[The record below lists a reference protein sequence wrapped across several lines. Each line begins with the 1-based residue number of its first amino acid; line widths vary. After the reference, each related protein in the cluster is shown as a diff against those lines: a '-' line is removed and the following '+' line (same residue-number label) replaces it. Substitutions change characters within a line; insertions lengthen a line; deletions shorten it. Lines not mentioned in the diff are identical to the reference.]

1 MRFYRPRALYPD
13 TETARRDIMGL
24 GDVEE
29 TPEAAI
35 NSHQSSTSSL
45 VPPRVPSDPFDLR
58 VTDVP
63 CQAAYVPARSPLP
76 RLVNTLTKCFSS
88 QTTRP

>member
-1 MRFYRPRALYPD
+1 
-13 TETARRDIMGL
+13 MGL
-24 GDVEE
+24 GEIEE
-29 TPEAAI
+29 SAGPAT
-35 NSHQSSTSSL
+35 NRQQSSAPSL

-76 RLVNTLTKCFSS
+76 RLMNTLTKCFSS
-88 QTTRP
+88 QTTRTQQRG

>member
-1 MRFYRPRALYPD
+1 
-13 TETARRDIMGL
+13 MGL
-24 GDVEE
+24 REVEE
-29 TPEAAI
+29 TAAD
-35 NSHQSSTSSL
+35 SHQSSASSL

-63 CQAAYVPARSPLP
+63 RQAAYVPARSPLP
-76 RLVNTLTKCFSS
+76 RLMNTLTKCFSS

>member
-1 MRFYRPRALYPD
+1 
-13 TETARRDIMGL
+13 MGL
-24 GDVEE
+24 GAVEE
-29 TPEAAI
+29 TAGPAS
-35 NSHQSSTSSL
+35 NSHQSSASSL

-63 CQAAYVPARSPLP
+63 RQAAYVPARSPLP
-76 RLVNTLTKCFSS
+76 RLMNTLTKCFSS